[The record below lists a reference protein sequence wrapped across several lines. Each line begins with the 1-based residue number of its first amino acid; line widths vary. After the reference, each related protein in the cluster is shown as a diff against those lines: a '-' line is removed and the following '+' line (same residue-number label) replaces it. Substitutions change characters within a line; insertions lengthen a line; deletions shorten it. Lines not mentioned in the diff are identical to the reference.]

1 MKKILSLSLVLLLS
15 LCLITGC
22 GKKKTD
28 GNPENTTQQGNVN
41 VNTNDDV
48 VGDKEVEVFKFENT
62 SLVYDNG
69 MSRLET
75 KVTNTSDQE
84 QTLSQFRIH
93 VMKDDVEIANL
104 PGYIGNTLK
113 PGESRILTTTYG
125 DDLTVATLI
134 NYEIVR

>member
-1 MKKILSLSLVLLLS
+1 MKKILGYAFILLLS

-22 GKKKTD
+22 GKKKTN
-28 GNPENTTQQGNVN
+28 GNSEDTTKQGNVN
-41 VNTNDDV
+41 VNTNTDV

-62 SLVYDNG
+62 SLVYDD
-69 MSRLET
+69 STSKLET

-93 VMKDDVEIANL
+93 VMKGDIEIANL

-125 DDLTVATLI
+125 EDLTSATSI